1 MTKEHSGAYEILVN
15 LEQDKFGLKFFP
27 LHDEEH
33 EVSVYFSRTAFE
45 TFINSCRDA
54 LNNTQAL

>member
-1 MTKEHSGAYEILVN
+1 MQSNDQVGKIII
-15 LEQDKFGLKFFP
+15 Q
-27 LHDEEH
+27 EH